1 MAEPSAFIEEWRM
14 NLLKPKT
21 WTLSQREAA
30 AAYLYTIPWVIGFII
45 FTAGPMLTSLY
56 YSFTK
61 FNIIDPPV
69 WIGLENYINLFNNPI
84 FWQSVKVT
92 FYYASLALPL
102 GLIVGF
108 ILAVLL
114 NQEIWGQKIWRT
126 IYFLPS
132 VIAGVAVAL
141 MWVRLLNPNIGLVN
155 AFLRL
160 FGIQGPGWLQ
170 DPQWSVPSLVLMSL
184 WSVGGSMIIYLAG
197 LQGIPTA
204 LYEAAKIDGANA
216 FQRFQH
222 ITIPMMTPIIFY
234 NLVLG
239 LITTFQLFTEVF
251 VATGAGGAGNLGGPA
266 RSTMVYNLYLY
277 LNAFRYFDMGTAS
290 AMAWILFLFILVIT
304 IFLFRSSSFWVYYEG
319 QLSTTKASENE

>member
-1 MAEPSAFIEEWRM
+1 M
-14 NLLKPKT
+14 NLVKPKT
-21 WTLSQREAA
+21 WTISQREAA
-30 AAYLYTIPWVIGFII
+30 AAYLYTTPWVIGFII

-56 YSFTK
+56 YSFTE
-61 FNIIDPPV
+61 FNIINPPV
-69 WIGLENYINLFNNPI
+69 WVGFDNYINLFKNPI

-108 ILAVLL
+108 VLAVLL
-114 NQEIWGQKIWRT
+114 NQEIWEQKVWRT

-141 MWVRLLNPNIGLVN
+141 MWVRLLNPNIGLIN
-155 AFLRL
+155 TLLRQI
-160 FGIQGPGWLQ
+160 GIQGPGWLQ
-170 DPQWSVPSLVLMSL
+170 DPQWSIPSLVLMSL
-184 WSVGGSMIIYLAG
+184 WGVGGGMIIYLAG

-204 LYEAAKIDGANA
+204 LYEAAKIDGANVL
-216 FQRFQH
+216 QRFRH

-234 NLVLG
+234 NLILG
-239 LITTFQLFTEVF
+239 LINTFQLFTEVF
-251 VATGAGGAGNLGGPA
+251 VATGSGGAGNLGGPA

-290 AMAWILFLFILVIT
+290 AMAWILFLFILIIT
-304 IFLFRSSSFWVYYEG
+304 ILLFRSSEFWVYYEG
-319 QLSTTKASENE
+319 QLSNKKASKND

>member
-1 MAEPSAFIEEWRM
+1 M

-21 WTLSQREAA
+21 WKLSQREAA
-30 AAYLYTIPWVIGFII
+30 AAYLYTVPWVIGFII
-45 FTAGPMLTSLY
+45 FTAGPMLISLY

-69 WIGLENYINLFNNPI
+69 WVGFENYINLYNNPI
-84 FWQSVKVT
+84 FWQSIKVT
-92 FYYASLALPL
+92 FSYALMALPL
-102 GLIVGF
+102 GLILGF
-108 ILAVLL
+108 FLAVLL

-126 IYFLPS
+126 IFFLPS

-160 FGIQGPGWLQ
+160 IGIQGPGWLQ
-170 DPQWSVPSLVLMSL
+170 DPQWAIPSLVLMSL
-184 WSVGGSMIIYLAG
+184 WGVGGGMIIYLAG

-216 FQRFQH
+216 LQRFRY

-239 LITTFQLFTEVF
+239 LIVTFQLFTEVF
-251 VATGAGGAGNLGGPA
+251 VATGSGGAGNLGGPA

-290 AMAWILFLFILVIT
+290 AMAWILFLFILLIT
-304 IFLFRSSSFWVYYEG
+304 VLLFRSSSFWVYYEG
-319 QLSTTKASENE
+319 QLNTTKDSRDE

>member
-1 MAEPSAFIEEWRM
+1 M
-14 NLLKPKT
+14 NLVRPKT

-30 AAYLYTIPWVIGFII
+30 AAYLYTLPWVIGFII
-45 FTAGPMLTSLY
+45 FTAGPMVVSLY

-69 WIGLENYINLFNNPI
+69 WVGFDNYINLFNNAI

-92 FYYASLALPL
+92 FYYALLALPL
-102 GLIVGF
+102 GLVVGF
-108 ILAVLL
+108 FLAVLL
-114 NQEIWGQKIWRT
+114 NQEIWGQKVWRT
-126 IYFLPS
+126 IFFLPS

-155 AFLRL
+155 AFLRSI
-160 FGIQGPGWLQ
+160 GIQGPGWLQ
-170 DPQWSVPSLVLMSL
+170 DPQWAVPSLVLIGF
-184 WSVGGSMIIYLAG
+184 WGVGGGMIIYLAG

-216 FQRFQH
+216 LQRFQYV
-222 ITIPMMTPIIFY
+222 TLPMMTPIIFY

-239 LITTFQLFTEVF
+239 LIVTFQLFTEVF
-251 VATGAGGAGNLGGPA
+251 VATGSGGAGNLGGPA

-304 IFLFRSSSFWVYYEG
+304 ILLFRSSSFWVYYEG
-319 QLSTTKASENE
+319 QFNTTKGSSDE

>member
-1 MAEPSAFIEEWRM
+1 VALPSACIEEKRM

-69 WIGLENYINLFNNPI
+69 WVGFENYINLFNNPI

-102 GLIVGF
+102 GLIV
-108 ILAVLL
+108 AVLL

-160 FGIQGPGWLQ
+160 LGIQGPGWLQ

-184 WSVGGSMIIYLAG
+184 WGVGGSMIIYLAG

-216 FQRFQH
+216 LQRFRH

-290 AMAWILFLFILVIT
+290 AMAWILFLFILMIT

-319 QLSTTKASENE
+319 QLSNTKASENE